1 MSADKEPFYFTKA
14 ASGFADVTRWGKD
27 TFGTIR
33 GLLALALVAAA
44 IFGCVQLV
52 KLWKKPAPPVQ
63 IETNSGHVETG
74 SDKRTKIG
82 LLNF

>member
-1 MSADKEPFYFTKA
+1 MSEREPFYVSKA
-14 ASGFADVTRWGKD
+14 ASGFVDLTRWGKD
-27 TFGTIR
+27 TFGTVR
-33 GLLALALVAAA
+33 GLLALAMIAAS
-44 IFGCVQLV
+44 IFGAVQLV

-63 IETNSGHVETG
+63 IESNSGHVETG